1 MNRKLFDIFMI
12 LLMAGLL
19 IILEKFELIEKYRYF
34 ALIPLLIFYFLGKF
48 SERKFKLKREN

>member
-1 MNRKLFDIFMI
+1 MKRKLFDTFMI

-19 IILEKFELIEKYRYF
+19 IILEEFDLIEKYRYF

-48 SERKFKLKREN
+48 SERRFKSWIKL

>member
-19 IILEKFELIEKYRYF
+19 IILEEFDLIEKYKYF

-48 SERKFKLKREN
+48 SERKFKS

>member
-19 IILEKFELIEKYRYF
+19 IILEKFGLIEKYKYF
-34 ALIPLLIFYFLGKF
+34 ALIPLLIFYFLGKL
-48 SERKFKLKREN
+48 SERKFKS